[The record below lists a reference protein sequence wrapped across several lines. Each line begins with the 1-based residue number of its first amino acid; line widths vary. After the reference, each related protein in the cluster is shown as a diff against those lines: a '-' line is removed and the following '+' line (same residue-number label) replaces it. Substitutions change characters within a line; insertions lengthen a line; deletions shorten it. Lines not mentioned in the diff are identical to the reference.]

1 MTPAHQSVSFRERKG
16 NVAGSCDG
24 RIMSALATSDD
35 PEFQALNVSA
45 YVRRARRLADLSQR
59 DLADVLG
66 IDQAQVARLEAGQD
80 PRLSLFERT
89 LAMAGLKLMIVDQ
102 EGAEVAPMP
111 DDVLRDRAGR
121 RQPAHLDVY
130 ARPDLP
136 TLKMLLHGAD
146 PRPRE
151 SWHHRR
157 DERDRLRASSG
168 SASSLDQTTAGVAT
182 HRRRNSAVERARA
195 RQAGD

>member
-1 MTPAHQSVSFRERKG
+1 MFDDHQH
-16 NVAGSCDG
+16 
-24 RIMSALATSDD
+24 
-35 PEFQALNVSA
+35 QALDVSA

-80 PRLSLFERT
+80 PKLSLFERA
-89 LAMAGLKLMIVDQ
+89 LAIAGLKLVIVDE

-111 DDVLRDRAGR
+111 DDVLRDIAGR

-151 SWHHRR
+151 AWHHRR

-168 SASSLDQTTAGVAT
+168 SDGAIDQLTAGVAT
-182 HRRRNSAVERARA
+182 QRRRKSGSPSGGRLIEPPT
-195 RQAGD
+195 G